1 MNETAQTAPEVAT
14 PNLGV
19 SDLVAMAQIIQIA
32 TSRGAWKPDELTTVG
47 STYDRLI
54 AFLEASG
61 AVARAPSDTTNAD
74 PEPAEQPKEKTNV
87 KTRRKA

>member
-1 MNETAQTAPEVAT
+1 MNETAQPAPEVAT

-19 SDLVAMAQIIQIA
+19 ADLVAMAQIIQIA

-61 AVARAPSDTTNAD
+61 AVARAPSEKTAE
-74 PEPAEQPKEKTNV
+74 PEQPAEQPKEKKNV
-87 KTRRKA
+87 KARR